1 MIEAIA
7 VLFALWIVAGIVVV
21 IRVKDAKEESK
32 PKIDT
37 LNKIKMLNESDRI
50 RGDISEE
57 EFWKVRSMLEDMID
71 EELKERNHD
80 DQRTGGS
87 LQGL

>member
-7 VLFALWIVAGIVVV
+7 VLFVLWIVAGIVIA
-21 IRVKDAKEESK
+21 IRVKDAKEESR

-37 LNKIKMLNESDRI
+37 LIKIKMLNESDRI
-50 RGDISEE
+50 KGDISEE

-80 DQRTGGS
+80 D
-87 LQGL
+87 

>member
-7 VLFALWIVAGIVVV
+7 VLAALFIVAGIVVA

-32 PKIDT
+32 PKIDN

-57 EFWKVRSMLEDMID
+57 EFWKVRYMLEDMIN

-80 DQRTGGS
+80 D
-87 LQGL
+87 

>member
-7 VLFALWIVAGIVVV
+7 VLFALWIIAGIVVV

-80 DQRTGGS
+80 D
-87 LQGL
+87 

>member
-7 VLFALWIVAGIVVV
+7 VLAALFIVAGIVIA

-71 EELKERNHD
+71 EELKERNQD
-80 DQRTGGS
+80 DQRTRGS

>member
-7 VLFALWIVAGIVVV
+7 VLAALFIVAGIVIA
-21 IRVKDAKEESK
+21 IRVKDAKEESR

-80 DQRTGGS
+80 D
-87 LQGL
+87 

>member
-1 MIEAIA
+1 MIEAIG

-21 IRVKDAKEESK
+21 LEVKNAKNETNSR
-32 PKIDT
+32 IDT

-57 EFWKVRSMLEDMID
+57 EFWKTRYMLEDMIN

-80 DQRTGGS
+80 D
-87 LQGL
+87 

>member
-1 MIEAIA
+1 MIEAIG

-21 IRVKDAKEESK
+21 LEVKNAKNETNSR
-32 PKIDT
+32 IDT

-71 EELKERNHD
+71 EELKERNQD
-80 DQRTGGS
+80 D
-87 LQGL
+87 

>member
-7 VLFALWIVAGIVVV
+7 VLFALWVVACIVVV

-57 EFWKVRSMLEDMID
+57 EFLKVRYMLEDMID

-80 DQRTGGS
+80 D
-87 LQGL
+87 